1 VSQHANRVQ
10 MTVSGS
16 PGTGPITLASATAGY
31 QSFGTAYG
39 ADATVDILIV
49 EGNNWEVC
57 RNCLYT
63 HATPSVDRG
72 TREASSAAGGGAVSF
87 GTGAIV
93 SVIATADFGN
103 RMESTARRIAVFT
116 PLDNQPP
123 ASNFATLDTRNS
135 VAVLDFD
142 AGTDEFAVFVGEI
155 PAGVDLS
162 GGIQV
167 VISWAATSATSGD
180 CVWSAE
186 FEKTTGQDIDS
197 DSFDTATTA
206 TTTTSG
212 TSGVVNTATITCTA
226 IDSLTNGD
234 VFRVRISRD
243 ANAGGDTMTGDA
255 ELVTVEL
262 TGVA

>member
-1 VSQHANRVQ
+1 
-10 MTVSGS
+10 MTVTGT
-16 PGTGPITLASATAGY
+16 PGTGTITLNAATSGY
-31 QSFGTAYG
+31 QSFGTAYSS
-39 ADATVDILIV
+39 ANATVDILIT
-49 EGNNWEVC
+49 EGTNWEVA
-57 RNCLYT
+57 RNCTYT
-63 HATPSVDRG
+63 HSGTTVTRG
-72 TREASSAAGGGAVSF
+72 TFEASSSGSAVSF
-87 GTGAIV
+87 TSAAIV

-162 GGIQV
+162 SGIQV

-212 TSGVVNTATITCTA
+212 TSGVVNTTTITCTA

-255 ELVTVEL
+255 ELVAVEL